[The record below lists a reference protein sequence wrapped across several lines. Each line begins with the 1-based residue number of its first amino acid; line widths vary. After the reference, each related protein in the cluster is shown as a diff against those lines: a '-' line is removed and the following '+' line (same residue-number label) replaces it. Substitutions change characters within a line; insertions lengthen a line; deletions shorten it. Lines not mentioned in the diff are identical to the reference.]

1 MKAYCERQVGLE
13 DPWWSTS
20 LSRQFETLQ
29 VYNDVLIHNMGF
41 YELVLC
47 SDWWILD
54 FVNFFIYFFWCTS
67 FLWWL
72 TLFRRTSLHQEQK
85 YNTNA
90 DIWNQRWGTHNRS
103 IHFQMSNTWC
113 SESAESHTT
122 AVTDWSKFQRR
133 ILDVCPQF
141 MTLDICYCCV
151 YIVNALGGLLL
162 FYFKIMFGF
171 TQHLFF

>member
-13 DPWWSTS
+13 DSWWSTAV
-20 LSRQFETLQ
+20 SRQFETLQ

-54 FVNFFIYFFWCTS
+54 FFGVKEFSMVINFVQKNTIATRAGWQ
-67 FLWWL
+67 WG
-72 TLFRRTSLHQEQK
+72 EK

-90 DIWNQRWGTHNRS
+90 DVWNQRWGIHNRS

-113 SESAESHTT
+113 SESAESHT
-122 AVTDWSKFQRR
+122 AAMTDWSRFQRR

-151 YIVNALGGLLL
+151 YIANALGGQLL

-171 TQHLFF
+171 F